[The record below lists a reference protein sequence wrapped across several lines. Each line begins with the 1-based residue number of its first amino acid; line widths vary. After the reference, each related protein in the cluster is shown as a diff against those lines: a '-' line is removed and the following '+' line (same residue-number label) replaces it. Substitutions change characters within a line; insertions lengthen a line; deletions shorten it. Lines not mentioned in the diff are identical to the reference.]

1 MFLLKKVS
9 LLKFQK
15 GFENL
20 INPDT
25 NHYKYYLKFSILL
38 SFFYLCIMFVNNV
51 FLAQPLGDEWYF
63 TNDLN
68 YYVEH
73 GYKESVINGMSIP
86 FTLLTYVLNI
96 ILNDIS
102 LSLRVVNST
111 FVFIFIL
118 YMYKQIQGSRN
129 KYIFFYYLFLLIG
142 TTGGLFYGT
151 NDSMFFCALI
161 IMVFESCNKIFNQN
175 EKKSYLLLI
184 IASIICISTRPIA
197 VIYLPLIS
205 FSVFIF
211 KLIFAKEVNN
221 KILIN
226 ICGCIILSLLVIFVA
241 NYPRIK
247 NYNFNLS
254 YANKADTYK
263 TDDPNFNWTQWSFYS
278 QMKGNKNRLGL
289 FAPMVNWEEVREYN
303 NFNNVVKL
311 PKNTLDYLTQ
321 HPLFVIRRIPTS
333 IIESL
338 IISLRYVGILLLFL
352 PYYIYKKVDSRN
364 LDSNILFAIIVIVG
378 IIIWTA
384 IIPHLVEH
392 RWYFPLYVMLIFIFS
407 KDSNNKQFNQINV
420 FNMALMNFITLWAL
434 YKEKLFY
441 SI

>member
-1 MFLLKKVS
+1 MLLLKKVS
-9 LLKFQK
+9 LIKFQK
-15 GFENL
+15 GIENL

-25 NHYKYYLKFSILL
+25 NHYKYYLKFSFLL
-38 SFFYLCIMFVNNV
+38 SSFYLCIMFVNNV

-68 YYVEH
+68 YYVEN

-184 IASIICISTRPIA
+184 ISSIICISTRPLA
-197 VIYLPLIS
+197 VLYLSLIS
-205 FSVFIF
+205 LSVFIF
-211 KLIFAKEVNN
+211 KLIFYKKVNN

-226 ICGCIILSLLVIFVA
+226 ICSCIILSLLIIFVA

-254 YANKADTYK
+254 YANKTDTYK
-263 TDDPNFNWTQWSFYS
+263 TDDPAFNWTQWHFYS

-289 FAPMVNWEEVREYN
+289 FAPMVNWDEVREYKN
-303 NFNNVVKL
+303 LNNVVTL
-311 PKNTLDYLTQ
+311 PKNIFEYLTQ
-321 HPLFVIRRIPTS
+321 HPLFVLRRIPTS

-338 IISLRYVGILLLFL
+338 IISLRYVGIFLLLL
-352 PYYIYKKVDSRN
+352 PYYIYKKFDKN
-364 LDSNILFAIIVIVG
+364 DLDSNMLFALTITVG
-378 IIIWTA
+378 IIIWVS
-384 IIPHLVEH
+384 IIPHTVEH

-407 KDSNNKQFNQINV
+407 KDSNNKQLNQINI